1 MSTGTECESDDST
14 ESTADDSSAAG
25 TRWSLA
31 AATPEACDTPAR
43 KLFDMVSIPLPRAEE
58 EQPRS
63 ASSTS
68 SRRTA
73 GRRGSTR
80 SGTSARQRDAVL
92 LTSHI
97 DTVPGDIPVEVQPAA
112 EDDEVGK
119 PGEPV
124 LWGRGTV
131 DATGPLVAM
140 AVAAVQTGVSF
151 VGVAGEETKTRGA
164 HDSSSRTATRRRP
177 W

>member
-1 MSTGTECESDDST
+1 
-14 ESTADDSSAAG
+14 
-25 TRWSLA
+25 
-31 AATPEACDTPAR
+31 
-43 KLFDMVSIPLPRAEE
+43 
-58 EQPRS
+58 
-63 ASSTS
+63 
-68 SRRTA
+68 
-73 GRRGSTR
+73 
-80 SGTSARQRDAVL
+80 
-92 LTSHI
+92 
-97 DTVPGDIPVEVQPAA
+97 VQPAA

-151 VGVAGEETKTRGA
+151 VGVAGEETNSRGA
-164 HDSSSRTATRRRP
+164 RFLVEDRATRRRP